1 MRLLL
6 TYNSTLSTF
15 DLRLSTFDFQ
25 LSTNLI
31 MEFTDI
37 GYSYL
42 APVLLVVL
50 LFIKKEYKVSCKSIL
65 MATNVCLLFFV
76 VSACREYY
84 GLYLMAK
91 NFGFNVSFEGLLK
104 LASTNIPFAV
114 KNLLVIILP
123 LLFFSK
129 KLSGSIIMTVV
140 MIGLFWWDVA
150 SATIIHQPI
159 HFPGYN
165 YSPILFLILR
175 FFCLLIAIYSFLWL
189 VKRLEV
195 N

>member
-1 MRLLL
+1 
-6 TYNSTLSTF
+6 
-15 DLRLSTFDFQ
+15 
-25 LSTNLI
+25 
-31 MEFTDI
+31 MEFTDV

-42 APVLLVVL
+42 APVLLLVL
-50 LFIKKEYKVSCKSIL
+50 LFIKNEYKAYCKSIL

-84 GLYLMAK
+84 GLYMMAK

-129 KLSGSIIMTVV
+129 ELSGSIILTIV
-140 MIGLFWWDVA
+140 MIVLFWWDVA
-150 SATIIHQPI
+150 SAALTHQPI

-165 YSPILFLILR
+165 YSSIFFLILR
-175 FFCLLIAIYSFLWL
+175 FFCLLTAIFSFMWL
-189 VKRLEV
+189 RRSYK
-195 N
+195 